1 MKITEKRM
9 QLLRK
14 ELKEYETV
22 TPMTDEERAAL
33 YEWVEHG
40 NSVHDNGSMASY
52 EGGRPMDFL
61 DVYREEEE
69 IRRTLDSLDGKEKE
83 KFLRELRG
91 EENEEDLRE
100 KRDRYWFII
109 GVYEYVLRR
118 HGLMQEAEEEI
129 RAAEKRSD
137 YFKKARASS
146 DIGLEDPFE
155 DGRCLA

>member
-14 ELKEYETV
+14 ELKEYEAV

-33 YEWVEHG
+33 HEWVEGG

-69 IRRTLDSLDGKEKE
+69 IRRTLDSLEGKEKE

-137 YFKKARASS
+137 DYKKALASS
-146 DIGLEDPFE
+146 DIGFEDPFE
-155 DGRCLA
+155 DGRCFA